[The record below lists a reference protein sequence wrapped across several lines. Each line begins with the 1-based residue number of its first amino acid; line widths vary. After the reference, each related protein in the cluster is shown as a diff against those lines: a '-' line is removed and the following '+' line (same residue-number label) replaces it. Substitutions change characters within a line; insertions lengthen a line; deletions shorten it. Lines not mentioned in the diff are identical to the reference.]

1 MDNPLR
7 QVDPTKLTMT
17 PHIIGNNP
25 GSLEAG
31 QRLAAQSILSIL
43 QGKAPDTV
51 VNPKAIPQWQERFW
65 S

>member
-1 MDNPLR
+1 MENPLR

-43 QGKAPDTV
+43 DGKPPDTV
-51 VNPKAIPQWQERFW
+51 VNPKAIPLWKERFW

>member
-1 MDNPLR
+1 
-7 QVDPTKLTMT
+7 MT

-31 QRLAAQSILSIL
+31 QRLAARSILAIL
-43 QGKAPDTV
+43 EGKPPDTV
-51 VNPKAIPQWQERFW
+51 VNPKAIPLWKERFW

>member
-1 MDNPLR
+1 
-7 QVDPTKLTMT
+7 MT

-43 QGKAPDTV
+43 DGKPPDTV
-51 VNPKAIPQWQERFW
+51 VNPKAIPLWKERFW

>member
-1 MDNPLR
+1 LR
-7 QVDPTKLTMT
+7 RVDPTMLTMT

-43 QGKAPDTV
+43 DGKAPDTV
-51 VNPKAIPQWQERFW
+51 VNPKAIPQWKERFC